1 LTHKP
6 LYSIGA
12 GELGSMAE
20 VAEPVLRQIFDRAT
34 EWGAVL
40 LLDEADLFLTKRTQ
54 KDMKRNAF
62 VTIFLRQLEYYQGI
76 LFLTSNRI
84 EGFDPAFASRIHL
97 KARFTASTVETR
109 AAIWKNLLV
118 TVEGCQGW
126 GQDVFDRLGNDLDLN
141 GREIKNLIRPA
152 LTVATYEGVPL
163 SKEIIRLIYV
173 TLKPLYASA
182 PSTLSFFSASYLYRN

>member
-1 LTHKP
+1 VTNEDTIESVAELTHKP
-6 LYSIGA
+6 LYTIGA

-20 VAEPVLRQIFDRAT
+20 VAEPVLREIFDRAT

-54 KDMKRNAF
+54 NDMKRNAF

-84 EGFDPAFASRIHL
+84 EEFDPAFASRIHM
-97 KARFTASTVETR
+97 KARFTAPTSSTR
-109 AAIWKNLLV
+109 AAIWKNLLG
-118 TVEGCQGW
+118 TVEGCHDW
-126 GQDVFDRLGNDLDLN
+126 DHDVFERLGKDLELN

-152 LTVATYEGVPL
+152 LTVAASRGVPL
-163 SKEIIRLIYV
+163 GEEIIRLIYS
-173 TLKPLYASA
+173 LNQDLNDA
-182 PSTLSFFSASYLYRN
+182 

>member
-1 LTHKP
+1 VAELTHKP

-20 VAEPVLRQIFDRAT
+20 FAEPVLRQIFDRAT

-54 KDMKRNAF
+54 DDMKRNAF

-76 LFLTSNRI
+76 LFLTSNRVD
-84 EGFDPAFASRIHL
+84 EFDPAFASRIHL
-97 KARFTASTVETR
+97 KVRFAAPTSTTR
-109 AAIWKNLLV
+109 AAIWRNLLI
-118 TVEGCQGW
+118 TVEGCEDW
-126 GQDVFDRLGNDLDLN
+126 DHSVFERLGKEIDLN

-152 LTVATYEGVPL
+152 LAVAASRGVSL
-163 SKEIIRLIYV
+163 SEEILRLIY
-173 TLKPLYASA
+173 SIN
-182 PSTLSFFSASYLYRN
+182 RDIR